1 MIRIK
6 GVDAQNMWDVCQL
19 TTNPNGIGTTMEAYI
34 CCNAL
39 SIAESK
45 YDPEMHPNVIYSNHV
60 LIGFFMYRRPEDHA
74 GTATLCRFMIDYR
87 FQHKGL
93 GKKALEYVLKGL
105 KIQGVKKVILMIHGT
120 NTIAQKLCLSCG
132 FQFTGKNNL
141 DEWAYEAEL

>member
-1 MIRIK
+1 
-6 GVDAQNMWDVCQL
+6 
-19 TTNPNGIGTTMEAYI
+19 
-34 CCNAL
+34 
-39 SIAESK
+39 
-45 YDPEMHPNVIYSNHV
+45 
-60 LIGFFMYRRPEDHA
+60 MYRRPEDHA

-141 DEWAYEAEL
+141 DEWAYAAEL